1 MAICRTIIPFLAC
14 LFLSTAWAS
23 PKRIIAQEK
32 NPTPSSLTASE
43 TENHLPA
50 QILQMEN
57 FYTHHVLIVEKSTHN
72 LYLYENNNSYPK
84 LVKTFQIVT
93 GKKPGNK
100 TSSGDFRTP
109 EGVYYFTD
117 FLSHNELLKRIGKEG
132 EIYGAGAFVM
142 NYPNPF
148 DHQEKKGGGGIWL
161 HSTNDETRIDKG
173 LDSRGCVVTAN
184 NDLKE
189 ISQYLEL
196 DKMNIIIVQDVHFL
210 REETWKAA
218 REGIQKT
225 LDGWAGAWRKK
236 DFQHYLSFYDPKDFR
251 DPVRGNYPSFK
262 RYKQAVFSNPG
273 HPEIDLYDVSMVQ
286 GDSYAVVT
294 FTQKYKSNTI
304 NDTGKKLLY
313 MRKDDGYEWKIIA
326 EIWAKLPSGANN
338 LADRRPYTPTPR
350 FFKN

>member
-1 MAICRTIIPFLAC
+1 MATYRTILSLIMT
-14 LFLSTAWAS
+14 LFLSTAWAG
-23 PKRIIAQEK
+23 PQRMVAQEK
-32 NPTPSSLTASE
+32 ATTIPGSD
-43 TENHLPA
+43 ENHLPA

-57 FYTHHVLIVEKSTHN
+57 FYTHHVIIVEKSTHK
-72 LYLYENNNSYPK
+72 LYLYENAASYPK
-84 LVKTFQIVT
+84 LIKTYQIAT

-117 FLSHNELLKRIGKEG
+117 FISHNELLKKLGKEG
-132 EIYGAGAFVM
+132 EIYGIGAFVM

-148 DHQEKKGGGGIWL
+148 DNQEKKSGGGIWL

-173 LDSRGCVVTAN
+173 LDSRGCVVAAN

-189 ISQYLEL
+189 IAQFVEL
-196 DKMNIIIVQDVHFL
+196 DKTNIVIVHDVHFL
-210 REETWKAA
+210 REETWKKS
-218 REGIQKT
+218 RDGIQKT
-225 LDGWAGAWRKK
+225 LDGWANAWRKK
-236 DFQHYLSFYDPKDFR
+236 DFQEYLSYYDPADFK
-251 DPVRGNYPSFK
+251 DPVRGNFPKFK
-262 RYKQAVFSNPG
+262 KYKQAVFSNPG
-273 HPEIDLYDVSMVQ
+273 FPEINLYDVSMVQ

-326 EIWAKLPSGANN
+326 EIWAKLPTGANN
-338 LADRRPYTPTPR
+338 VAERKPFTPSAR

>member
-1 MAICRTIIPFLAC
+1 MVIRRTIIPLLAA

-23 PKRIIAQEK
+23 PKRTVAQEK
-32 NPTPSSLTASE
+32 ANAKQS
-43 TENHLPA
+43 TEERFFPA

-57 FYTHHVLIVEKSTHN
+57 FYTHHVIIVEKSTHQ
-72 LYLYENNNSYPK
+72 LYLYENENSYPK
-84 LVKTFQIVT
+84 LIKTYQIAT
-93 GKKPGNK
+93 GKKAGNK

-117 FLSHNELLKRIGKEG
+117 FISHGELLKRMGKQG

-148 DHQEKKGGGGIWL
+148 DFQEKKGGGGIWL
-161 HSTNDETRIDKG
+161 HSTNDETRIEKG

-189 ISQYLEL
+189 IAQFLEL
-196 DKMNIIIVQDVHFL
+196 DKTSIIVVHDVHFL
-210 REETWKAA
+210 REETWKNS
-218 REGIQKT
+218 RDGIQKT
-225 LDGWAGAWRKK
+225 LDGWADAWRKK
-236 DFQHYLSFYDPKDFR
+236 DFQRYLSFYDPKDFR
-251 DPVRGNYPSFK
+251 DPVRGNFPSFK

-273 HPEIDLYDVSMVQ
+273 HPEINLYDVSMVQ

-294 FTQKYKSNTI
+294 FTQKYKSHTI

-326 EIWAKLPSGANN
+326 EIWAKLPTGANN
-338 LADRRPYTPTPR
+338 VADRQPYTPSPR